1 MKPLPKYYWDASV
14 FIALLINE
22 HRSPGEIE
30 GARDVALAAD
40 SGEVILATS
49 QMTVA
54 EILDP
59 TGIGAPAAFD
69 ALFKRANY
77 QLLQAN
83 SAVYAETQRLR
94 MAIPKLKT
102 PDATHLASAI
112 VYRCDELHAFDKDD
126 LLKLSGKEVVRG
138 LKIHRPSLPQPS
150 LGFGV

>member
-1 MKPLPKYYWDASV
+1 MKAPRYYWDTSV

-22 HRSPGEIE
+22 RRPPGEME

-40 SGEVILATS
+40 AGAVIIATS
-49 QMTVA
+49 LMTQG

-59 TGIGAPAAFD
+59 KGIGAPDKFG
-69 ALFKRANY
+69 ALFKRPNY

-83 SAVYAETQRLR
+83 SAVFSEAQRLR

-112 VYRCDELHAFDKDD
+112 VYKCDELHAFDKDD
-126 LLKLSGKEVVRG
+126 LLKLSGSDLVRG
-138 LKIHRPSLPQPS
+138 LKIRRPSLPQPS
-150 LGFGV
+150 LGLGI